1 MTINGV
7 LQLVLYLVVL
17 IALAKPLGAYLARV
31 LENRPIVL
39 DRVLG
44 PLERSIYRF
53 CGARATEE
61 MGWKTYTVAMLRLKF
76 AGLLV
81 VHGFPRLQG
90 VLPLNPAALGAV
102 SADSSFDTAVSF
114 ANVLELNLALDGS

>member
-1 MTINGV
+1 M
-7 LQLVLYLVVL
+7 VL
-17 IALAKPLGAYLARV
+17 IALAKPLGAYMARV
-31 LENRPIVL
+31 LENRPIIL

-44 PLERSIYRF
+44 PIERSICRF
-53 CGARATEE
+53 CGVHATEE
-61 MGWKTYTVAMLRLKF
+61 MGWKTYTVAMLRLNF

-81 VHGFPRLQG
+81 VNGFPRLQG